1 MENWNQLVDVSLQKI
16 ERIFDVPGNVR
27 TPLVKKRTLH
37 TPQAPKKVK
46 KSQIRREGLKPRKL
60 TYENENIKRTDE
72 KSNKVW
78 EDSGITLWA
87 TTSSTLRMDDVD
99 KENRPES
106 GKRHKSKGKTR
117 VRSDDRVRDRGRKDD
132 DFKSSFRHFRI

>member
-106 GKRHKSKGKTR
+106 ENIVSNSQ
-117 VRSDDRVRDRGRKDD
+117 SDNVEPGSLRDKLNHWMAIIRNAVK
-132 DFKSSFRHFRI
+132 FK